1 MENKKKTRKIANRIA
16 CGITITLIASVGATA
31 GTTAVK
37 RGNALSGV
45 DKRYLTRT
53 IFNVPVMLPV
63 SNGTVKL
70 NIDPMFTDEQKA
82 QLVKGINELDN
93 LIDGFDY
100 TITFD
105 EKADKKAINIRSFV
119 ENEKSKNEGIAVTT
133 ASINQWTA
141 KIKYP
146 ITIRFDTDLIE
157 EKKMNYDYIIKH
169 ELLHTLGLKD
179 VTYVKDIGNLM
190 YAYYEKYNQNLNGE
204 QIKALDS
211 LYGVNKDAVVQ
222 LELPTTVEYYNNN
235 QVENFSVEEETI
247 PC

>member
-1 MENKKKTRKIANRIA
+1 
-16 CGITITLIASVGATA
+16 
-31 GTTAVK
+31 
-37 RGNALSGV
+37 
-45 DKRYLTRT
+45 
-53 IFNVPVMLPV
+53 MLPV

-190 YAYYEKYNQNLNGE
+190 YAYYEKYNQNLNNE

-235 QVENFSVEEETI
+235 QVENFSVEEETL